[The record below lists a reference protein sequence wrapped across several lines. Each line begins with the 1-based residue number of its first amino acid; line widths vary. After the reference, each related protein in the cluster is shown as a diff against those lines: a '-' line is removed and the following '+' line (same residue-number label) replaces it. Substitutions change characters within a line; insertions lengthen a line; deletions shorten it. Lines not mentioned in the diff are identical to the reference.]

1 MKAEEVYNIAIH
13 LPEKELERLYTL
25 LDKRM
30 NSVTISKTKKR
41 ILVTD
46 KEAIDYLLK
55 NVFFKNINSKKDLHL

>member
-1 MKAEEVYNIAIH
+1 MKAEEIYNIAIH
-13 LPEKELERLYTL
+13 LPEREMERLYTL
-25 LDKRM
+25 LGKRM

-55 NVFFKNINSKKDLHL
+55 NVFFKKRIS